1 MPIQILWG
9 NDLNAQNTFIQKL
22 IDKEVSTEWREINV
36 TNLNG
41 DDDEQVN
48 KAFDEILTP
57 PFGEGCRIVTLKNNP
72 IFTKKNEDLRTKFE
86 KIHDNIPKNTYF
98 VLQNTKKPD
107 TRLKSTKFLHQLIKN
122 KLAKE
127 KSFSLIC
134 GHFEG
139 VDERVL
145 STRNIVEISI
155 GDFILSGGETAA
167 LVVLDSVLRL
177 LPGVLGN
184 EKSVTEETFENGL
197 LEYPQYTK
205 PQIWEEKSVPDVL
218 LSGDHSK
225 IKDWRL
231 SQSEAITRVRRPDLW
246 EKYKKN

>member
-22 IDKEVSTEWREINV
+22 IDKEVSKEWREINV

-72 IFTKKNEDLRTKFE
+72 IFTKKNEYLRTKFE
-86 KIHDNIPKNTYF
+86 KIHENIPKNTYF

-127 KSFSLIC
+127 N
-134 GHFEG
+134 HFLYQKFG
-139 VDERVL
+139 IMKDKK
-145 STRNIVEISI
+145 
-155 GDFILSGGETAA
+155 DF
-167 LVVLDSVLRL
+167 
-177 LPGVLGN
+177 
-184 EKSVTEETFENGL
+184 
-197 LEYPQYTK
+197 
-205 PQIWEEKSVPDVL
+205 W
-218 LSGDHSK
+218 K
-225 IKDWRL
+225 I
-231 SQSEAITRVRRPDLW
+231 QQMQ
-246 EKYKKN
+246 